1 VKVAAITESLINAEN
16 PGVVAMFRDFQN
28 FDFIFYSNGKRDLAM
43 NRMVSRS
50 SYFFDIPV
58 IAYSK

>member
-1 VKVAAITESLINAEN
+1 VKVAAITESLINTEN
-16 PGVVAMFRDFQN
+16 PAEIFRDFQN
-28 FDFIFYSNGKRDLAM
+28 FDFIFHSNGKRDLAM

-50 SYFFDIPV
+50 SYFFDVPV